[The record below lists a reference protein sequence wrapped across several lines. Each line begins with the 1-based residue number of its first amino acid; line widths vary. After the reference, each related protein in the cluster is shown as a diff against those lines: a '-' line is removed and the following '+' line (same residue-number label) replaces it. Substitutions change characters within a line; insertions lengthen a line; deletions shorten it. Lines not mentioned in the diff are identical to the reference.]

1 MFLVKKISVVIVVL
15 ICFLACSQESFIKL
29 QKKAQEQENDGSKRP
44 SYVDSDYEVFSETI
58 FLQNMVYQ
66 PIEERN
72 AFFQLTKDG
81 DDSFNPETSVILLNE
96 PSDNNEKNPPL
107 YQNDPNNNANNEKN
121 PPLYQNDPNNNAN
134 NEKNPPLY
142 QNDPNNNANNEKS
155 PFLYKPKRKA
165 KNPKLIEYSQQ
176 DFYPLKNGDIMMSK
190 EGDQWLIEIK
200 SKALKRFLK
209 DQNDKDRQIQ
219 TFTFNDTKTQI
230 AQFKG
235 KISSYVYTTNDSDL
249 SLRPFYES
257 FLLEKKS
264 DDLYMV
270 DKALDA
276 IEVSKCQMVLKK
288 HSTDKL
294 DSQHKAISIDLDFK
308 KERFKSDTELF
319 LECQS

>member
-1 MFLVKKISVVIVVL
+1 MFLVKKIGVVVVVL
-15 ICFLACSQESFIKL
+15 IGFLACSQERFIQL

-58 FLQNMVYQ
+58 FLQNMVHQ
-66 PIEERN
+66 PIKERD
-72 AFFQLTKDG
+72 AFAQLTKDG
-81 DDSFNPETSVILLNE
+81 DDSFNPETSVILLDE
-96 PSDNNEKNPPL
+96 PSDNDTKNPPL
-107 YQNDPNNNANNEKN
+107 NQNESNTNTANNDVKN
-121 PPLYQNDPNNNAN
+121 
-134 NEKNPPLY
+134 
-142 QNDPNNNANNEKS
+142 
-155 PFLYKPKRKA
+155 PFLYKPKRKT
-165 KNPKLIEYSQQ
+165 KDPKLIEYSQQ
-176 DFYPLKNGDIMMSK
+176 NFYPLKDGDIMMSK
-190 EGDQWLIEIK
+190 KGDQWLIKIK

-235 KISSYVYTTNDSDL
+235 KISSYVYTTNNSDL

-264 DDLYMV
+264 DDLYTIGAIG

-276 IEVSKCQMVLKK
+276 IEIQKCQMVLKK

-308 KERFKSDTELF
+308 KEHFKSDTELF

>member
-1 MFLVKKISVVIVVL
+1 MFLVKKIGVVIVVL
-15 ICFLACSQESFIKL
+15 IGFLACSQERFIQL

-66 PIEERN
+66 PMEERDSF
-72 AFFQLTKDG
+72 AQLTKDEN
-81 DDSFNPETSVILLNE
+81 DSFNPETSVILLSE
-96 PSDNNEKNPPL
+96 PSDNDTKNPPL
-107 YQNDPNNNANNEKN
+107 NQNESNTNTANNDAKN
-121 PPLYQNDPNNNAN
+121 
-134 NEKNPPLY
+134 
-142 QNDPNNNANNEKS
+142 
-155 PFLYKPKRKA
+155 PFLYKPKRKT
-165 KNPKLIEYSQQ
+165 KDPKLIEYSQQ
-176 DFYPLKNGDIMMSK
+176 NFYPLKDGDIVMSK

-235 KISSYVYTTNDSDL
+235 KISSYVYTTNNSNL

-264 DDLYMV
+264 DDLYTIEN
-270 DKALDA
+270 KALDA
-276 IEVSKCQMVLKK
+276 IEIHKCQMVLKK

-308 KERFKSDTELF
+308 KEHFKSDTELF

>member
-1 MFLVKKISVVIVVL
+1 MFLVKKIGVVIMIL
-15 ICFLACSQESFIKL
+15 ICFLACSQERFIKL
-29 QKKAQEQENDGSKRP
+29 QKKAQEQENDGSQRP

-72 AFFQLTKDG
+72 AFFQLTKDE
-81 DDSFNPETSVILLNE
+81 DNSFNPETSVILLNE
-96 PSDNNEKNPPL
+96 PSDNNEKNPPS
-107 YQNDPNNNANNEKN
+107 YPNESDNNTNNANNDIKN
-121 PPLYQNDPNNNAN
+121 
-134 NEKNPPLY
+134 
-142 QNDPNNNANNEKS
+142 
-155 PFLYKPKRKA
+155 PFLYKPKRKT

-176 DFYPLKNGDIMMSK
+176 NFYPLKDGDIIMSK

-235 KISSYVYTTNDSDL
+235 KISSYVYTTNNSDL

-264 DDLYMV
+264 DDFYTIGAIG

-319 LECQS
+319 LECLKES

>member
-1 MFLVKKISVVIVVL
+1 MFLIKKISVVIMILV
-15 ICFLACSQESFIKL
+15 CFLACSQERFIKL

-58 FLQNMVYQ
+58 FLKNMVYQ
-66 PIEERN
+66 PMEERDSF
-72 AFFQLTKDG
+72 AQLTKDG
-81 DDSFNPETSVILLNE
+81 NDSFNPETSVILLNE

-107 YQNDPNNNANNEKN
+107 YQNESNNNTANDDTKN
-121 PPLYQNDPNNNAN
+121 
-134 NEKNPPLY
+134 
-142 QNDPNNNANNEKS
+142 

-176 DFYPLKNGDIMMSK
+176 NFYPLKNGDIMMSK

-264 DDLYMV
+264 DDLYTIG
-270 DKALDA
+270 DKALDT

-319 LECQS
+319 LECLKES

>member
-1 MFLVKKISVVIVVL
+1 MFLVKKIGVVVVVL
-15 ICFLACSQESFIKL
+15 IGFLACSQERFIQL

-58 FLQNMVYQ
+58 FLQNMVHQ
-66 PIEERN
+66 PIKERD
-72 AFFQLTKDG
+72 AFAQLTKDE

-96 PSDNNEKNPPL
+96 PSDNDTKNPPL
-107 YQNDPNNNANNEKN
+107 YQNESNTNTANNDTKN
-121 PPLYQNDPNNNAN
+121 
-134 NEKNPPLY
+134 
-142 QNDPNNNANNEKS
+142 
-155 PFLYKPKRKA
+155 PFLYKPKRKT
-165 KNPKLIEYSQQ
+165 KNPKIIEYSQQ
-176 DFYPLKNGDIMMSK
+176 NFYPLKDGDIMMSK

-249 SLRPFYES
+249 SLRSFYES

-264 DDLYMV
+264 DDFYMIGAIG

-319 LECQS
+319 LECLKES

>member
-1 MFLVKKISVVIVVL
+1 MFLVKKIGVVVVVL
-15 ICFLACSQESFIKL
+15 IGFLACSQERFIQL

-58 FLQNMVYQ
+58 FLQNMVHHPIKERDAFAQ
-66 PIEERN
+66 P
-72 AFFQLTKDG
+72 TKDE
-81 DDSFNPETSVILLNE
+81 DDSFNSETSVILLDE
-96 PSDNNEKNPPL
+96 PSDNDTKNPPL
-107 YQNDPNNNANNEKN
+107 NQNESNNNTANNDTKN
-121 PPLYQNDPNNNAN
+121 
-134 NEKNPPLY
+134 
-142 QNDPNNNANNEKS
+142 
-155 PFLYKPKRKA
+155 PFLYKPKRKT
-165 KNPKLIEYSQQ
+165 KDPKLIEYSQQ
-176 DFYPLKNGDIMMSK
+176 NFYPLKDGDIMMSK
-190 EGDQWLIEIK
+190 EGDQWLIKIK

-235 KISSYVYTTNDSDL
+235 KISSYVYTTNNSDL

-264 DDLYMV
+264 DDFYTMIG

-276 IEVSKCQMVLKK
+276 IEIQKCQMVLKK

-308 KERFKSDTELF
+308 KEHFKSDTELF

>member
-1 MFLVKKISVVIVVL
+1 MVL
-15 ICFLACSQESFIKL
+15 IGFLACSQERFIQL

-44 SYVDSDYEVFSETI
+44 SYVDSDYEVFSETT
-58 FLQNMVYQ
+58 FLKNMVHQ
-66 PIEERN
+66 PIKERD
-72 AFFQLTKDG
+72 AFAQLTKNE
-81 DDSFNPETSVILLNE
+81 DDSFNPSFNPETSVILLNE
-96 PSDNNEKNPPL
+96 PSDNDTKNPPL
-107 YQNDPNNNANNEKN
+107 NQNESNTNTANNDIKN
-121 PPLYQNDPNNNAN
+121 
-134 NEKNPPLY
+134 
-142 QNDPNNNANNEKS
+142 
-155 PFLYKPKRKA
+155 PFLYKPKRKT
-165 KNPKLIEYSQQ
+165 KDPKLIEYSQQ
-176 DFYPLKNGDIMMSK
+176 NFYPLKDGDIMMSK

-235 KISSYVYTTNDSDL
+235 KISSYVYTTNNSNL

-264 DDLYMV
+264 DDFYTIGAIG

-276 IEVSKCQMVLKK
+276 IEIQKCQMVLKK

>member
-1 MFLVKKISVVIVVL
+1 MFLVKKIGVVIVVL
-15 ICFLACSQESFIKL
+15 IGFLACSQERFIQL
-29 QKKAQEQENDGSKRP
+29 QKKAQEQENDGSQRP

-58 FLQNMVYQ
+58 FLQNMVHQ

-72 AFFQLTKDG
+72 AFAQLTKDG

-96 PSDNNEKNPPL
+96 PSDNDAKNPPL
-107 YQNDPNNNANNEKN
+107 NQNESNNNTANNDTKN
-121 PPLYQNDPNNNAN
+121 
-134 NEKNPPLY
+134 
-142 QNDPNNNANNEKS
+142 
-155 PFLYKPKRKA
+155 PFLYKPKRKT
-165 KNPKLIEYSQQ
+165 KDPKLIEYSQQ
-176 DFYPLKNGDIMMSK
+176 NFYPLKNGDIMMSK

-235 KISSYVYTTNDSDL
+235 KISSYVYTTNNSNL

-264 DDLYMV
+264 DDLYTMIG

-276 IEVSKCQMVLKK
+276 IEIHKCQMVLKK

-308 KERFKSDTELF
+308 KEHFKSDTELF
-319 LECQS
+319 LECQN

>member
-1 MFLVKKISVVIVVL
+1 MIL
-15 ICFLACSQESFIKL
+15 ICFLACSQERFIKL

-44 SYVDSDYEVFSETI
+44 SYVDSDHEVFSETI

-72 AFFQLTKDG
+72 AFFQLTKDE

-107 YQNDPNNNANNEKN
+107 YQNDPNNNANNEK
-121 PPLYQNDPNNNAN
+121 
-134 NEKNPPLY
+134 
-142 QNDPNNNANNEKS
+142 S
-155 PFLYKPKRKA
+155 PFLYKPKRKT

-176 DFYPLKNGDIMMSK
+176 DFYPLKDGDIIMSK
-190 EGDQWLIEIK
+190 EGDQWLVEIK

-230 AQFKG
+230 VQFKG

-264 DDLYMV
+264 DDFYTIGAIG

-276 IEVSKCQMVLKK
+276 IEISKCQMVLKK

-319 LECQS
+319 LECLKES

>member
-1 MFLVKKISVVIVVL
+1 MFLVKKIGVVIMIL
-15 ICFLACSQESFIKL
+15 ICFLACSQERFIKL

-66 PIEERN
+66 PREERN
-72 AFFQLTKDG
+72 ALAQLTKDEYN
-81 DDSFNPETSVILLNE
+81 SFNPETSVILLNE
-96 PSDNNEKNPPL
+96 PSDNNEKNPL
-107 YQNDPNNNANNEKN
+107 
-121 PPLYQNDPNNNAN
+121 
-134 NEKNPPLY
+134 LY

-176 DFYPLKNGDIMMSK
+176 NFYPLKDGDIVMSK

-270 DKALDA
+270 DKALDT
-276 IEVSKCQMVLKK
+276 IEISKCQMVLKK

>member
-1 MFLVKKISVVIVVL
+1 MFLVKKIGVVVVVL
-15 ICFLACSQESFIKL
+15 IGFLACSQERFIQL

-58 FLQNMVYQ
+58 FLKNMVYQ
-66 PIEERN
+66 PIKERD
-72 AFFQLTKDG
+72 AFIQPTKDG

-96 PSDNNEKNPPL
+96 PSDNDTKNPPL
-107 YQNDPNNNANNEKN
+107 NQNESNNTANNDTKN
-121 PPLYQNDPNNNAN
+121 
-134 NEKNPPLY
+134 
-142 QNDPNNNANNEKS
+142 
-155 PFLYKPKRKA
+155 PFLYKPKRKT
-165 KNPKLIEYSQQ
+165 KDPKLIEYSQQ
-176 DFYPLKNGDIMMSK
+176 NFYPLKDGDIVMSK

-209 DQNDKDRQIQ
+209 DQNDKNRQIQ
-219 TFTFNDTKTQI
+219 TFIFNDTKTQI

-235 KISSYVYTTNDSDL
+235 KISSYVYTTNNSDL

-264 DDLYMV
+264 DDFYMIGAIG

-276 IEVSKCQMVLKK
+276 IEIHKCQMVLKK

>member
-1 MFLVKKISVVIVVL
+1 MFLVKKIGVVIMIL
-15 ICFLACSQESFIKL
+15 ICFLACSQERFIQL

-44 SYVDSDYEVFSETI
+44 GYVDSDYEVFSETI

-66 PIEERN
+66 PTEERDSF
-72 AFFQLTKDG
+72 AQLTKDEN
-81 DDSFNPETSVILLNE
+81 DSFNPETSVILLNE
-96 PSDNNEKNPPL
+96 PSDNDTKNPPL
-107 YQNDPNNNANNEKN
+107 YQNESNNNTANNDTKN
-121 PPLYQNDPNNNAN
+121 
-134 NEKNPPLY
+134 
-142 QNDPNNNANNEKS
+142 
-155 PFLYKPKRKA
+155 PFLYKPKRKT

-176 DFYPLKNGDIMMSK
+176 NFYPLKDGDIMMSK
-190 EGDQWLIEIK
+190 EGDQWLVEIK

-235 KISSYVYTTNDSDL
+235 KISSYVYTTNNSDL

-264 DDLYMV
+264 DDFYTIGAIG

-276 IEVSKCQMVLKK
+276 IEISKCQMVLKK

-319 LECQS
+319 LECLKES

>member
-1 MFLVKKISVVIVVL
+1 MFLVKKIGVVVVVL
-15 ICFLACSQESFIKL
+15 IGFLACSQERFIQL

-58 FLQNMVYQ
+58 FLQNMVHQ
-66 PIEERN
+66 PIKERD
-72 AFFQLTKDG
+72 AFAQLTKNE
-81 DDSFNPETSVILLNE
+81 DDSFNPETSVILLDE
-96 PSDNNEKNPPL
+96 PSDNDTKNPPL
-107 YQNDPNNNANNEKN
+107 NQNESNNNA
-121 PPLYQNDPNNNAN
+121 AN
-134 NEKNPPLY
+134 NDVKN
-142 QNDPNNNANNEKS
+142 
-155 PFLYKPKRKA
+155 PFLYKPKRKT
-165 KNPKLIEYSQQ
+165 KDPKLIEYSQQ
-176 DFYPLKNGDIMMSK
+176 NFYPLKDGDIIMSK
-190 EGDQWLIEIK
+190 EGDQWLIKIK

-235 KISSYVYTTNDSDL
+235 KISSYVYTTNNSNL

-264 DDLYMV
+264 DDFYTMIG

-276 IEVSKCQMVLKK
+276 IEIQKCQMVLKK

>member
-1 MFLVKKISVVIVVL
+1 MVL
-15 ICFLACSQESFIKL
+15 IGFLACSQERFIQL

-58 FLQNMVYQ
+58 FLKNMVYQ
-66 PIEERN
+66 PTRERD
-72 AFFQLTKDG
+72 AFVQPTKDE
-81 DDSFNPETSVILLNE
+81 DDSFNPETSVILLDE
-96 PSDNNEKNPPL
+96 PSDNDTKNPPL
-107 YQNDPNNNANNEKN
+107 NQNESNNNTANNDVKN
-121 PPLYQNDPNNNAN
+121 
-134 NEKNPPLY
+134 
-142 QNDPNNNANNEKS
+142 
-155 PFLYKPKRKA
+155 PFLYKPKRKT
-165 KNPKLIEYSQQ
+165 KDPKLIEYSQQ
-176 DFYPLKNGDIMMSK
+176 NFYPLKDGDIMMSK

-219 TFTFNDTKTQI
+219 TFIFNDTKTQI

-235 KISSYVYTTNDSDL
+235 KISSYVYTTNNSNL
-249 SLRPFYES
+249 SLMPFYES

-264 DDLYMV
+264 DDFYMIGAIG
-270 DKALDA
+270 DKALDT
-276 IEVSKCQMVLKK
+276 IEIQKCQMVLKK

>member
-1 MFLVKKISVVIVVL
+1 MFLVKKIGVVIMILV
-15 ICFLACSQESFIKL
+15 CFLACSQESFIKM

-72 AFFQLTKDG
+72 AFFQLTKDE
-81 DDSFNPETSVILLNE
+81 DNSFNPENSVILLNE
-96 PSDNNEKNPPL
+96 PSDNNEKNPPS
-107 YQNDPNNNANNEKN
+107 YPNDPNNN
-121 PPLYQNDPNNNAN
+121 DNNAN
-134 NEKNPPLY
+134 NSQKN
-142 QNDPNNNANNEKS
+142 
-155 PFLYKPKRKA
+155 PFLYKPKRKT

-176 DFYPLKNGDIMMSK
+176 DFYPLKNGDIIMSK
-190 EGDQWLIEIK
+190 EGDQWLIEIQ

-235 KISSYVYTTNDSDL
+235 KISSYVYTTNNSDL

-264 DDLYMV
+264 DNVYTIEN
-270 DKALDA
+270 KALDTME
-276 IEVSKCQMVLKK
+276 ISKCQMVLKK

-319 LECQS
+319 LECLKES

>member
-1 MFLVKKISVVIVVL
+1 MFLVKKIGVVVMVL
-15 ICFLACSQESFIKL
+15 IGFLACSQERFIQL

-58 FLQNMVYQ
+58 FLKNMVYQ
-66 PIEERN
+66 PTRERD
-72 AFFQLTKDG
+72 AFVQPTKDE
-81 DDSFNPETSVILLNE
+81 DDSFNPETSVILLDE
-96 PSDNNEKNPPL
+96 PSDNDTKNPPL
-107 YQNDPNNNANNEKN
+107 NQNESNNNTANNDVKN
-121 PPLYQNDPNNNAN
+121 
-134 NEKNPPLY
+134 
-142 QNDPNNNANNEKS
+142 
-155 PFLYKPKRKA
+155 PFLYKPKRKT
-165 KNPKLIEYSQQ
+165 KDPKLIEYSQQ
-176 DFYPLKNGDIMMSK
+176 NFYPLKDGDIVMSK
-190 EGDQWLIEIK
+190 EGNQWLIEIK

-235 KISSYVYTTNDSDL
+235 KISSYVYTTNNSNL

-264 DDLYMV
+264 DDLYTIGG
-270 DKALDA
+270 KALDA
-276 IEVSKCQMVLKK
+276 IEIQKCQMVLKK

>member
-1 MFLVKKISVVIVVL
+1 MFLVKKIGVVVVVL
-15 ICFLACSQESFIKL
+15 MCFLACSQERFIQL

-66 PIEERN
+66 PTEERDSF
-72 AFFQLTKDG
+72 AQLTKDE

-96 PSDNNEKNPPL
+96 PSDDNEKNPPL

-121 PPLYQNDPNNNAN
+121 P
-134 NEKNPPLY
+134 
-142 QNDPNNNANNEKS
+142 
-155 PFLYKPKRKA
+155 FLYKPKRKT

-176 DFYPLKNGDIMMSK
+176 NFYPLKDGDIIMSK
-190 EGDQWLIEIK
+190 EGDQWLVEIK

-264 DDLYMV
+264 DNVYTIG
-270 DKALDA
+270 DKALDT
-276 IEVSKCQMVLKK
+276 IEISKCQMVLKK

>member
-1 MFLVKKISVVIVVL
+1 MFLVKKISVVIMIL
-15 ICFLACSQESFIKL
+15 ICFLACSQERFIKL

-72 AFFQLTKDG
+72 AFFQLTKDEY
-81 DDSFNPETSVILLNE
+81 DSFNPETSVILLNE

-107 YQNDPNNNANNEKN
+107 YQNDPNNNANNEK
-121 PPLYQNDPNNNAN
+121 
-134 NEKNPPLY
+134 
-142 QNDPNNNANNEKS
+142 S
-155 PFLYKPKRKA
+155 PFLYKPKRKT

-235 KISSYVYTTNDSDL
+235 KISSYVYTTNNSDL
-249 SLRPFYES
+249 SLRSFYES

-264 DDLYMV
+264 DDFYTIGAIG

-276 IEVSKCQMVLKK
+276 IEISKCQMVLKK

>member
-1 MFLVKKISVVIVVL
+1 MFLVKKIGVLVVVL
-15 ICFLACSQESFIKL
+15 MCFLACSQERFIQL

-66 PIEERN
+66 PMEERDSF
-72 AFFQLTKDG
+72 AQLTKDG
-81 DDSFNPETSVILLNE
+81 NDSFDPETSVILLNE
-96 PSDNNEKNPPL
+96 PSDNDTKNPPL

-121 PPLYQNDPNNNAN
+121 P
-134 NEKNPPLY
+134 
-142 QNDPNNNANNEKS
+142 
-155 PFLYKPKRKA
+155 FLYKPKRKT

-176 DFYPLKNGDIMMSK
+176 NFYPLKDGDIVMSK

-235 KISSYVYTTNDSDL
+235 KISSYVYTTNNSDL
-249 SLRPFYES
+249 SLRPFYKS

-264 DDLYMV
+264 DNLYTIG

-276 IEVSKCQMVLKK
+276 IEIQKCQMVLKK

-308 KERFKSDTELF
+308 KEHFKSDTELF

>member
-1 MFLVKKISVVIVVL
+1 MFLVKKIGVVIMVL

-29 QKKAQEQENDGSKRP
+29 QKKAQEQENDGSQRP

-66 PIEERN
+66 PTNERN
-72 AFFQLTKDG
+72 AFFQLTKDE

-96 PSDNNEKNPPL
+96 PSDNDTKNPPL
-107 YQNDPNNNANNEKN
+107 YQNESHNNA
-121 PPLYQNDPNNNAN
+121 AN
-134 NEKNPPLY
+134 NDTKN
-142 QNDPNNNANNEKS
+142 
-155 PFLYKPKRKA
+155 PFLYKPKRKT

-176 DFYPLKNGDIMMSK
+176 DFYPLKNGDIIMSK

-219 TFTFNDTKTQI
+219 TFTFDDTKTQI

-276 IEVSKCQMVLKK
+276 IEISKCQMVLKK

-319 LECQS
+319 LECLKES

>member
-1 MFLVKKISVVIVVL
+1 MFLVKKIGVVVVVL
-15 ICFLACSQESFIKL
+15 MCFLACSQERFIQL

-66 PIEERN
+66 PAEERDSF
-72 AFFQLTKDG
+72 AQLTKDE
-81 DDSFNPETSVILLNE
+81 DNSFNPETSVVLLNE

-107 YQNDPNNNANNEKN
+107 YPNDPHNNTNNANNDTKN
-121 PPLYQNDPNNNAN
+121 
-134 NEKNPPLY
+134 
-142 QNDPNNNANNEKS
+142 
-155 PFLYKPKRKA
+155 PFLYKPKRKT
-165 KNPKLIEYSQQ
+165 KDPKLIEYSQQ
-176 DFYPLKNGDIMMSK
+176 NFYPLKDGDIMMSK

-235 KISSYVYTTNDSDL
+235 KISSYVYTTNNSDL

-276 IEVSKCQMVLKK
+276 IEISKCQMVLKK

>member
-1 MFLVKKISVVIVVL
+1 MFLVKKIGVVVVVL
-15 ICFLACSQESFIKL
+15 IGFLACSQERFIQL

-66 PIEERN
+66 PIKERD
-72 AFFQLTKDG
+72 AFAQLTKDE

-96 PSDNNEKNPPL
+96 PNDNDAKNPPL
-107 YQNDPNNNANNEKN
+107 NQNESNTNTANNDVKN
-121 PPLYQNDPNNNAN
+121 
-134 NEKNPPLY
+134 
-142 QNDPNNNANNEKS
+142 
-155 PFLYKPKRKA
+155 PFLYKPKRKT
-165 KNPKLIEYSQQ
+165 KDPKLIEYSQQ
-176 DFYPLKNGDIMMSK
+176 NFYPLKDGDIMMSK

-235 KISSYVYTTNDSDL
+235 KISSYVYTTNNSNL

-264 DDLYMV
+264 DDLYTIGG
-270 DKALDA
+270 KALDA
-276 IEVSKCQMVLKK
+276 IEIQKCQMVLKK

>member
-1 MFLVKKISVVIVVL
+1 MFLVKKIGVVVVVL
-15 ICFLACSQESFIKL
+15 IGFLACSQERFIQL

-58 FLQNMVYQ
+58 FLQNMVHHPIKERDAFVQ
-66 PIEERN
+66 P
-72 AFFQLTKDG
+72 TKDG
-81 DDSFNPETSVILLNE
+81 DDSFNPETSVILLDE
-96 PSDNNEKNPPL
+96 PSDNDTKNPPL
-107 YQNDPNNNANNEKN
+107 NQNESNNNTANNDTKN
-121 PPLYQNDPNNNAN
+121 
-134 NEKNPPLY
+134 
-142 QNDPNNNANNEKS
+142 
-155 PFLYKPKRKA
+155 PFLYKPKRKT
-165 KNPKLIEYSQQ
+165 KDPKLIEYSQQ
-176 DFYPLKNGDIMMSK
+176 NFYPLKDGDIMMSK

-235 KISSYVYTTNDSDL
+235 KISSYVYTTNNSNL

-264 DDLYMV
+264 DDFYMIGAIG

-276 IEVSKCQMVLKK
+276 IEIQKCQMVLKK

>member
-1 MFLVKKISVVIVVL
+1 MILV
-15 ICFLACSQESFIKL
+15 CFLACSQERFIKL

-44 SYVDSDYEVFSETI
+44 SYVDSDHEVFSETI

-66 PIEERN
+66 PMEERDSF
-72 AFFQLTKDG
+72 AQLTKDEN
-81 DDSFNPETSVILLNE
+81 DSFNPETSVILLNE
-96 PSDNNEKNPPL
+96 PSDNDTKNPL
-107 YQNDPNNNANNEKN
+107 LNQNESNTNTANNDTKN
-121 PPLYQNDPNNNAN
+121 
-134 NEKNPPLY
+134 
-142 QNDPNNNANNEKS
+142 
-155 PFLYKPKRKA
+155 PFLYKPKRKT

-176 DFYPLKNGDIMMSK
+176 NFYPLKDGDIVMSK

-264 DDLYMV
+264 DDLYTIG
-270 DKALDA
+270 DKALDT

>member
-1 MFLVKKISVVIVVL
+1 MFLVKKISVVIMIL
-15 ICFLACSQESFIKL
+15 ICFLACSQERFIKL

-72 AFFQLTKDG
+72 AFFQLTKDEN
-81 DDSFNPETSVILLNE
+81 DSFNPETSVILLNE

-107 YQNDPNNNANNEKN
+107 YPNESDNNTNNANNDIKN
-121 PPLYQNDPNNNAN
+121 
-134 NEKNPPLY
+134 
-142 QNDPNNNANNEKS
+142 
-155 PFLYKPKRKA
+155 PFLYKPKRKT

-176 DFYPLKNGDIMMSK
+176 NFYPLKNGDIIMSK
-190 EGDQWLIEIK
+190 EGDQWLVEIK

-264 DDLYMV
+264 DNVYTIEN
-270 DKALDA
+270 KALDT
-276 IEVSKCQMVLKK
+276 IEISKCQMVLKK

>member
-1 MFLVKKISVVIVVL
+1 MFLVKKIGVVVVVL
-15 ICFLACSQESFIKL
+15 IGFLACSQERFIKL

-66 PIEERN
+66 PIEERD
-72 AFFQLTKDG
+72 AFAQLTKDE

-96 PSDNNEKNPPL
+96 PSDNDTKNPPL
-107 YQNDPNNNANNEKN
+107 YQNESNTNTANNDTKN
-121 PPLYQNDPNNNAN
+121 
-134 NEKNPPLY
+134 
-142 QNDPNNNANNEKS
+142 
-155 PFLYKPKRKA
+155 PFLYKPKRKT

-176 DFYPLKNGDIMMSK
+176 NFYPLKDGDIVMSK

-235 KISSYVYTTNDSDL
+235 KISSYVYTTNNSDL

-264 DDLYMV
+264 DNVYTIEN
-270 DKALDA
+270 KALDTME
-276 IEVSKCQMVLKK
+276 ISKCQMVLKK

>member
-1 MFLVKKISVVIVVL
+1 MFLVKKIGVVIVVL
-15 ICFLACSQESFIKL
+15 IGFLACSQERFIQL
-29 QKKAQEQENDGSKRP
+29 QKKAQEQENDGSQRP

-58 FLQNMVYQ
+58 FLQNMVHQ

-72 AFFQLTKDG
+72 AFAQLTKDG

-96 PSDNNEKNPPL
+96 PSDNDAKNPPL
-107 YQNDPNNNANNEKN
+107 NQNESNNNAASNDTKN
-121 PPLYQNDPNNNAN
+121 
-134 NEKNPPLY
+134 
-142 QNDPNNNANNEKS
+142 
-155 PFLYKPKRKA
+155 PFLYKPKRKT
-165 KNPKLIEYSQQ
+165 KDPKLIEYSQQ
-176 DFYPLKNGDIMMSK
+176 NFYLLKNGDIMMSK

-235 KISSYVYTTNDSDL
+235 KISSYVYTTNNSNL

-264 DDLYMV
+264 DDLYTIG

-276 IEVSKCQMVLKK
+276 IEIQKCQMVLKK

-319 LECQS
+319 LECLKES

>member
-1 MFLVKKISVVIVVL
+1 MFLVKKIGVVVVVL
-15 ICFLACSQESFIKL
+15 IGFLACSQERFIQL

-66 PIEERN
+66 PIKERD
-72 AFFQLTKDG
+72 AFAQLTKDE
-81 DDSFNPETSVILLNE
+81 DDSFNPETSVILLDE
-96 PSDNNEKNPPL
+96 PSDNDTKNPPL
-107 YQNDPNNNANNEKN
+107 NQNESNNNAASNDAKN
-121 PPLYQNDPNNNAN
+121 
-134 NEKNPPLY
+134 
-142 QNDPNNNANNEKS
+142 
-155 PFLYKPKRKA
+155 PFLYKPKRKT
-165 KNPKLIEYSQQ
+165 KDPKLIEYSQQ
-176 DFYPLKNGDIMMSK
+176 NFYPLKDGDIVMSK

-209 DQNDKDRQIQ
+209 DQNNKDRQIQ

-235 KISSYVYTTNDSDL
+235 KISSYVYTTNNSNL

-264 DDLYMV
+264 DDLYTIGG
-270 DKALDA
+270 KALDA
-276 IEVSKCQMVLKK
+276 IEIQKCQMVLKK

>member
-1 MFLVKKISVVIVVL
+1 MFLVKKISVVIMILV
-15 ICFLACSQESFIKL
+15 CFLACSQESFIKL

-44 SYVDSDYEVFSETI
+44 SYVDSDHEVFSETI

-72 AFFQLTKDG
+72 AFFQLTKDEY
-81 DDSFNPETSVILLNE
+81 DSFNPETSVILLNE

-107 YQNDPNNNANNEKN
+107 YPNESHNNTANNDTKN
-121 PPLYQNDPNNNAN
+121 
-134 NEKNPPLY
+134 
-142 QNDPNNNANNEKS
+142 

-176 DFYPLKNGDIMMSK
+176 NFYPLKDGDIVMSK

-264 DDLYMV
+264 DDLYTIG

-276 IEVSKCQMVLKK
+276 IEISKCQMVLKK

>member
-1 MFLVKKISVVIVVL
+1 MVL
-15 ICFLACSQESFIKL
+15 IGFLACSQERFIQL

-44 SYVDSDYEVFSETI
+44 SYVDSDHEVFSETI

-66 PIEERN
+66 PTEERDSF
-72 AFFQLTKDG
+72 AQLTKDEN
-81 DDSFNPETSVILLNE
+81 DSFNSETSVILLNE

-107 YQNDPNNNANNEKN
+107 YQNDPNNNANNEK
-121 PPLYQNDPNNNAN
+121 
-134 NEKNPPLY
+134 
-142 QNDPNNNANNEKS
+142 S
-155 PFLYKPKRKA
+155 PFLYKPKRKT

-176 DFYPLKNGDIMMSK
+176 DFYPLKNGDIIMSK
-190 EGDQWLIEIK
+190 EGDQWLVEIK

-264 DDLYMV
+264 DDFYTIGAIG

-276 IEVSKCQMVLKK
+276 IEISKCQMVLKK

-319 LECQS
+319 LECLKES

>member
-1 MFLVKKISVVIVVL
+1 MFLVKKIGVVVVVL
-15 ICFLACSQESFIKL
+15 IGFLACSQERFIQL

-66 PIEERN
+66 PTEERDSF
-72 AFFQLTKDG
+72 AQLTKDEYN
-81 DDSFNPETSVILLNE
+81 SFNPETSVVLLNE
-96 PSDNNEKNPPL
+96 PSDNDTKNPPL
-107 YQNDPNNNANNEKN
+107 YQNESNSNTANNDAKN
-121 PPLYQNDPNNNAN
+121 P
-134 NEKNPPLY
+134 
-142 QNDPNNNANNEKS
+142 
-155 PFLYKPKRKA
+155 FVYKPKRKT
-165 KNPKLIEYSQQ
+165 KDPKLIEYSQQ
-176 DFYPLKNGDIMMSK
+176 NFYPLKDGDIMMSK

-235 KISSYVYTTNDSDL
+235 KISSYVYTTNNSDL

-264 DDLYMV
+264 GDFYTIGAIG
-270 DKALDA
+270 DKALDT
-276 IEVSKCQMVLKK
+276 IEISKCQMVLKK

-308 KERFKSDTELF
+308 KERFKSDIELF

>member
-1 MFLVKKISVVIVVL
+1 MVL
-15 ICFLACSQESFIKL
+15 IGFLACSQERFIQL

-58 FLQNMVYQ
+58 FLQNMVHQ
-66 PIEERN
+66 PIKERD
-72 AFFQLTKDG
+72 AFIQPTKDG
-81 DDSFNPETSVILLNE
+81 DDSFNPETSVILLDE
-96 PSDNNEKNPPL
+96 PSDNDTKNPPL
-107 YQNDPNNNANNEKN
+107 NQNESNNNTASNDIKN
-121 PPLYQNDPNNNAN
+121 
-134 NEKNPPLY
+134 
-142 QNDPNNNANNEKS
+142 
-155 PFLYKPKRKA
+155 PFLYKPKRKT
-165 KNPKLIEYSQQ
+165 KDPKLIEYSQQ
-176 DFYPLKNGDIMMSK
+176 NFYPLKDGDIIMSK
-190 EGDQWLIEIK
+190 EGDQWLIKIK

-235 KISSYVYTTNDSDL
+235 KISSYVYTTNNSDL

-264 DDLYMV
+264 DDLYMIG

-276 IEVSKCQMVLKK
+276 IEIQKCQMVLKK

>member
-1 MFLVKKISVVIVVL
+1 MIS
-15 ICFLACSQESFIKL
+15 ICFLACSQERFIKL

-72 AFFQLTKDG
+72 AFFQLTKDEN
-81 DDSFNPETSVILLNE
+81 DSFNPETSVILLNE
-96 PSDNNEKNPPL
+96 PSDNDTKNPPL
-107 YQNDPNNNANNEKN
+107 YPNESHNNTNNANNDTKN
-121 PPLYQNDPNNNAN
+121 
-134 NEKNPPLY
+134 
-142 QNDPNNNANNEKS
+142 
-155 PFLYKPKRKA
+155 PFLYKPKRKT

-176 DFYPLKNGDIMMSK
+176 NFYPLKNGDIMMSK

-235 KISSYVYTTNDSDL
+235 KISSYVYTTNNSDL

-264 DDLYMV
+264 DDFYTIGA
-270 DKALDA
+270 DKALDT
-276 IEVSKCQMVLKK
+276 IEIQKCQMVLKK

>member
-1 MFLVKKISVVIVVL
+1 MFLVKKIGVVIMIL
-15 ICFLACSQESFIKL
+15 ICFLACSQERFIKL
-29 QKKAQEQENDGSKRP
+29 QKKAQEQENDGSQRP

-72 AFFQLTKDG
+72 AFFQLTKDE
-81 DDSFNPETSVILLNE
+81 DNSFNPETSVILLNE

-107 YQNDPNNNANNEKN
+107 YPNDPNNNANNEKN
-121 PPLYQNDPNNNAN
+121 
-134 NEKNPPLY
+134 
-142 QNDPNNNANNEKS
+142 

-176 DFYPLKNGDIMMSK
+176 NFYPLKDGDIIMSK

-264 DDLYMV
+264 DDLYTIG

-276 IEVSKCQMVLKK
+276 IEISKCQMVLKK

-308 KERFKSDTELF
+308 KEHFKSDTELF

>member
-1 MFLVKKISVVIVVL
+1 MVL
-15 ICFLACSQESFIKL
+15 IGFLACSQERFIKL

-58 FLQNMVYQ
+58 FLKNMVYQ
-66 PIEERN
+66 PTEERDSF
-72 AFFQLTKDG
+72 AQLTKDG

-96 PSDNNEKNPPL
+96 PSDNDTKNPPL
-107 YQNDPNNNANNEKN
+107 YQNESNTNTANNDTKN
-121 PPLYQNDPNNNAN
+121 
-134 NEKNPPLY
+134 
-142 QNDPNNNANNEKS
+142 
-155 PFLYKPKRKA
+155 PFLYKPKRKT

-176 DFYPLKNGDIMMSK
+176 NFYPLKDGDIMMSK

-264 DDLYMV
+264 DDLYTIGA

-276 IEVSKCQMVLKK
+276 IEIQKCQMVLKK

-319 LECQS
+319 LECLKES

>member
-1 MFLVKKISVVIVVL
+1 MFLVKKIGVVIMILV
-15 ICFLACSQESFIKL
+15 CFLACSQESFIKM

-44 SYVDSDYEVFSETI
+44 SYVDSDHEVFSETI

-66 PIEERN
+66 PTEERN
-72 AFFQLTKDG
+72 AFFQLTKDE
-81 DDSFNPETSVILLNE
+81 DNSFNPENSVILLNE
-96 PSDNNEKNPPL
+96 PSDNDTKNPPL
-107 YQNDPNNNANNEKN
+107 YPNESDNNTNNANNDTKN
-121 PPLYQNDPNNNAN
+121 
-134 NEKNPPLY
+134 
-142 QNDPNNNANNEKS
+142 
-155 PFLYKPKRKA
+155 PFLYKPKRKT

-176 DFYPLKNGDIMMSK
+176 DFYPLKNGDIIMSK
-190 EGDQWLIEIK
+190 EGDQWLIEIQ

-235 KISSYVYTTNDSDL
+235 KISSYVYTTNNSDL

-264 DDLYMV
+264 DNVYTIEN
-270 DKALDA
+270 KALDTME
-276 IEVSKCQMVLKK
+276 ISKCQMVLKK

-319 LECQS
+319 LECLKES

>member
-1 MFLVKKISVVIVVL
+1 MILV
-15 ICFLACSQESFIKL
+15 CFLACSQESFIKM

-66 PIEERN
+66 PREERN
-72 AFFQLTKDG
+72 AFFQLTKDE

-96 PSDNNEKNPPL
+96 PSDNNEKNPPS
-107 YQNDPNNNANNEKN
+107 YPNDPNNN
-121 PPLYQNDPNNNAN
+121 DNNAN
-134 NEKNPPLY
+134 NSQKN
-142 QNDPNNNANNEKS
+142 
-155 PFLYKPKRKA
+155 PFLYKPKRKT

-176 DFYPLKNGDIMMSK
+176 DFYPLKNGDIIMSK
-190 EGDQWLIEIK
+190 EGDQWLIEIQ

-235 KISSYVYTTNDSDL
+235 KISSYVYTTNNSGL

-264 DDLYMV
+264 DNVYTIEN
-270 DKALDA
+270 KALDTME
-276 IEVSKCQMVLKK
+276 ISKCQMVLKK

-319 LECQS
+319 LECLKES

>member
-1 MFLVKKISVVIVVL
+1 MFLVKKIGVVVVVL
-15 ICFLACSQESFIKL
+15 MCFLACSQERFIKL

-58 FLQNMVYQ
+58 FLQKMVYQ
-66 PIEERN
+66 PIEERDSF
-72 AFFQLTKDG
+72 AQLTKDEN
-81 DDSFNPETSVILLNE
+81 DSFNPETSVILLNE
-96 PSDNNEKNPPL
+96 PSDNDTKNPPL
-107 YQNDPNNNANNEKN
+107 YQNESNTNTANNDTKN
-121 PPLYQNDPNNNAN
+121 
-134 NEKNPPLY
+134 
-142 QNDPNNNANNEKS
+142 
-155 PFLYKPKRKA
+155 PFLYKPKRKT

-176 DFYPLKNGDIMMSK
+176 NFYPLKDGDIVMSK

-264 DDLYMV
+264 DDLYTIEN
-270 DKALDA
+270 KALDT
-276 IEVSKCQMVLKK
+276 IEISKCQMVLKK

>member
-1 MFLVKKISVVIVVL
+1 MFLVKKIGVVVVVL
-15 ICFLACSQESFIKL
+15 IGFLACSQERFIQL

-66 PIEERN
+66 PIKERD
-72 AFFQLTKDG
+72 AFAQLTKDE

-96 PSDNNEKNPPL
+96 PNDNDAKNPPL
-107 YQNDPNNNANNEKN
+107 NQNESNTNTANNDVKN
-121 PPLYQNDPNNNAN
+121 
-134 NEKNPPLY
+134 
-142 QNDPNNNANNEKS
+142 
-155 PFLYKPKRKA
+155 PFLYKPKRKT
-165 KNPKLIEYSQQ
+165 KDPKLIEYSQQ
-176 DFYPLKNGDIMMSK
+176 NFYPLKDGDIVMSK
-190 EGDQWLIEIK
+190 EGNQWLIEIK

-209 DQNDKDRQIQ
+209 DQNNKDRQIQ

-235 KISSYVYTTNDSDL
+235 KISSYVYTTNNSDL

-264 DDLYMV
+264 DDFYMIGAIG

-276 IEVSKCQMVLKK
+276 IEIQKCQMVLKK

>member
-1 MFLVKKISVVIVVL
+1 MFLVKKIGVVIVVL
-15 ICFLACSQESFIKL
+15 MCFLACSQERFIQL

-58 FLQNMVYQ
+58 FLKNMVYQ
-66 PIEERN
+66 PIEEKDSF
-72 AFFQLTKDG
+72 AQLTKDG
-81 DDSFNPETSVILLNE
+81 DNSFNPETSVVLLNE
-96 PSDNNEKNPPL
+96 PNDNDAKNPPL
-107 YQNDPNNNANNEKN
+107 YQNESNNNTANNDTKN
-121 PPLYQNDPNNNAN
+121 
-134 NEKNPPLY
+134 
-142 QNDPNNNANNEKS
+142 
-155 PFLYKPKRKA
+155 PFLYKPKRKT
-165 KNPKLIEYSQQ
+165 KDPKLIEYSQQ
-176 DFYPLKNGDIMMSK
+176 NFYPLKDGDIMMSK

-235 KISSYVYTTNDSDL
+235 KISSYVYTTNNSGL

-264 DDLYMV
+264 DNFYTIGAIG

-276 IEVSKCQMVLKK
+276 IEISKCQMVLKK

-308 KERFKSDTELF
+308 KERFKSDIELF
-319 LECQS
+319 LECQN